1 MCRIT
6 ANVLQKSGCRRLVVA
21 GGDTSAAVTEQLQ
34 IFRMDIGEE
43 IEAGVPV
50 MKGKTIL
57 GELELVLKSGSFG
70 SEAFLEKAIEAVRQ
84 QKEA

>member
-1 MCRIT
+1 MCGIT
-6 ANVLQKSGCRRLVVA
+6 ADVLRKSGCRRLVVA
-21 GGDTSAAVTEQLQ
+21 GGDTSAAVTEQLK

-50 MKGKTIL
+50 MKGKTLL

-70 SEAFLEKAIEAVRQ
+70 SEAFLEKAIEAVR
-84 QKEA
+84 KR